1 MAIPVLAFAVAVGS
15 LQMTVVVP
23 LLPGLERLLH
33 APPTTVSWAL
43 TAGMLSGAVSIPL
56 LARLGD
62 MYGRRTI
69 ALLTLALLAAGSAL
83 SAVAGTLPLLLAGR
97 VLQGTAAPLLP
108 LSMGLVRQLVPPDRL
123 PAAIGVLSATLG
135 VGCGGG
141 LIMAGLLEG
150 DHRAVFWAQA
160 ALAALGLLLV
170 TAVVRE
176 SHDRAPGRPDL
187 AGAALVAFWL
197 GSLLLA
203 VSKGAAWGWTSP
215 ATLGLFAAAAAGA
228 AVWVVT
234 ARRTPYPLI
243 EIPMLLHRATV
254 GATVASFL
262 MGLALFTAITT
273 VSAVAQGRL
282 GASVLQVGLYLLPT
296 TLLML
301 VTSVLAGPLMRRYTA
316 SALVAAGS
324 ALVSASALW
333 LALSGSSPMDLYGAA
348 TVLGLGTGLGYAA
361 LGTMAVEHVEPAKTA
376 AAGGI
381 NALVRIAGG
390 SVAGAVGAA
399 VLDAGGPAWT
409 FGVAAAAGLL
419 AALFATAHTRLT
431 HTPTREMEPA

>member
-62 MYGRRTI
+62 MYGRRTM
-69 ALLTLALLAAGSAL
+69 ALLTLALLAAGSVL
-83 SAVAGTLPLLLAGR
+83 SAVADALPLLLAGR

-135 VGCGGG
+135 AGCGGG
-141 LIMAGLLEG
+141 LIMAGLLDG

-160 ALAALGLLLV
+160 ALAALSLLLV
-170 TAVVRE
+170 AAVVRE
-176 SHDRAPGRPDL
+176 SHARAPGRPDL
-187 AGAALVAFWL
+187 AGAALVALWL

-215 ATLGLFAAAAAGA
+215 ATLGLFAAAVAGA

-234 ARRTPYPLI
+234 ARRTPQPLI

-316 SALVAAGS
+316 STLVAAGS

-381 NALVRIAGG
+381 NALVRIAGS

-419 AALFATAHTRLT
+419 AALFATAHTHLT
-431 HTPTREMEPA
+431 RTPTREMEPV

>member
-1 MAIPVLAFAVAVGS
+1 MAIPALAFAVAVGS

-62 MYGRRTI
+62 MYGRRTM
-69 ALLTLALLAAGSAL
+69 ALLTLALLAAGSVL
-83 SAVAGTLPLLLAGR
+83 SAIADQLPLLLAGR
-97 VLQGTAAPLLP
+97 VLQGAAAPLLP

-160 ALAALGLLLV
+160 ALAALSLLLV
-170 TAVVRE
+170 AAVVRE
-176 SHDRAPGRPDL
+176 RHARAPGRPDL
-187 AGAALVAFWL
+187 AGAALVALWL
-197 GSLLLA
+197 GCLLLA

-215 ATLGLFAAAAAGA
+215 ATLGLFAAAVAGA
-228 AVWVVT
+228 AVWAVT
-234 ARRTPYPLI
+234 ARRTPHPLI

-333 LALSGSSPMDLYGAA
+333 LALSDSSPMDLYGAA

-381 NALVRIAGG
+381 NALVRIAGS